1 MSQAQELATK
11 LGSRLEMSNATALL
25 QRVVGCDSVT
35 GKEAGV
41 ARILAE
47 ELRALGAHGVTLRD
61 FLPGRPNVWGAR
73 AGDPGGPHV
82 LLIGHTDTVHA
93 KGWREHWAGT
103 ERENPFGGA
112 IVDGEL
118 WGRGAA
124 DLKAGLCT
132 TIEAVRLLD
141 RAGVPLAGPVTFA
154 FVGDEESGEPGSG
167 VSAGIRAFASLIE
180 IGELAKPDFAI
191 YVEPT
196 QLDIYVAQMGFF
208 IANIMIS
215 GRSAYFGAPE
225 LGVDALKGA
234 HAVLAA
240 LWAHSEALEAG
251 PGHPLVG
258 RPFLL
263 VTEIKGGG
271 YIAVPGQCSLSLIR
285 KLRPGESLDAARSA
299 LETAIRG
306 AQVDPA
312 ITIAID
318 YPAGRDHEIGGTS
331 TELDPATPHVRR
343 LMNCAAASAP
353 DRARALG
360 APFWSEAP
368 FLTRL
373 GVPAVYYAPG
383 DIRICHTLEE
393 RVSIEEY
400 RRGILG
406 LAAFLAGAE

>member
-1 MSQAQELATK
+1 MQALELTK
-11 LGSRLEMSNATALL
+11 RLAPLLDMPHATALL

-41 ARILAE
+41 AAILAE
-47 ELRALGAHGVTLRD
+47 ELRALGAEGVTLSD

-73 AGDPGGPHV
+73 SPKADGPHV
-82 LLIGHTDTVHA
+82 LLVGHTDTVHA
-93 KGWREHWAGT
+93 KGWRERWAGT
-103 ERENPFGGA
+103 ERENPLGGA
-112 IVDGEL
+112 IVEGEL

-167 VSAGIRAFASLIE
+167 VSAGMRAFASRIASGA
-180 IGELAKPDFAI
+180 IAKPDFAI

-196 QLDIYVAQMGFF
+196 ELDVYVAQMGFF
-208 IANIMIS
+208 IADVAIS

-225 LGVDALKGA
+225 LGVDALKA
-234 HAVLAA
+234 THTILSA
-240 LWAHSEALEAG
+240 LWAHSDALAAG
-251 PGHPLVG
+251 PDHPLIG
-258 RPFLL
+258 RSFLL
-263 VTEIKGGG
+263 VTTIQGGG

-285 KLRPGESLDAARSA
+285 KLRPGENLEAARAA
-299 LETAIRG
+299 LEDAIHG
-306 AQVDPA
+306 APVDPA
-312 ITIAID
+312 ISIAIA
-318 YPAGRDHEIGGTS
+318 YPAGRDHLIGGTP
-331 TELDPATPHVRR
+331 TEVDPATSHVRR
-343 LMNCAAASAP
+343 LMNCAAAAAP
-353 DRARALG
+353 GRGRPSG

-368 FLTRL
+368 FLTQL
-373 GVPAVYYAPG
+373 DIPAVYYAPG